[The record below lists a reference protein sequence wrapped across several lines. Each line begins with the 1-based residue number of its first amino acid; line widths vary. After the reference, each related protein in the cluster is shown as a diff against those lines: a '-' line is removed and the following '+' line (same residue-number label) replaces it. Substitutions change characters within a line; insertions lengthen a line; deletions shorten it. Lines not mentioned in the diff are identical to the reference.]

1 MMKHLLYFMCVRAA
15 YWLGIDALFYWLNRR
30 AKRIL
35 CFHHVM
41 PDAVHMSGIN
51 GFELNETEFRS
62 CIRELKKR
70 FWFSTD
76 VDDARTLTLTFDD
89 GWRNQYTTAARV
101 LHEEGDIPAILFVSG
116 RMIDNRDPLC
126 ALSMELVLHWSRF
139 VPYGTYS
146 LRVKGHEYRLV
157 IENENERRETGRVIY
172 GLYLEDGDSR
182 GQDLLKALNAV
193 WPLQMILNDLPAG
206 YVENRLQGI
215 TMAELK
221 ELRVCGWKIGWH
233 THSHFPLKRLSVAAQ
248 REELTPTFG
257 VDRAVMAY
265 PFGSPDAVDKET
277 MNIADELG
285 YDRVLS
291 FMSEPGPNYCPK
303 FMPRYHVP
311 TEKYELHFVLS
322 GLKHFLKYR
331 RLLPVV

>member
-1 MMKHLLYFMCVRAA
+1 MSCFLQFMVVRIV
-15 YWLGIDALFYWLNRR
+15 YWLGFDSLFYWLNRR

-41 PDAVHMSGIN
+41 PDLVHIPHVN
-51 GFELNETEFRS
+51 GFELSETAFRS

-70 FWFSTD
+70 FRFSTD

-101 LHEEGDIPAILFVSG
+101 LREEGDIPAILFVSG
-116 RMIDNRDPLC
+116 RMIDNREPLH

-146 LRVKGHEYRLV
+146 LHVKGHAYRLV
-157 IENENERRETGRVIY
+157 IANEKERREAGRVIY
-172 GLYLEDGDSR
+172 GLYLGAGDSR
-182 GQDLLKALNAV
+182 GQDLLKALDEA
-193 WPLQMILNDLPAG
+193 WPLRMILDDLPAD

-215 TMAELK
+215 TTAELE
-221 ELRVCGWKIGWH
+221 ELRTRGWRIGWH
-233 THSHFPLKRLSVAAQ
+233 THSHFPLKLLSETAQ
-248 REELTPTFG
+248 QEELTPLPG
-257 VDRAVMAY
+257 IEREVMAY
-265 PFGSPDAVDKET
+265 PYGSPDAVDEVTLKV
-277 MNIADELG
+277 ADELG
-285 YDRVLS
+285 YARVLS
-291 FMSEPGPNYCPK
+291 FMSEPGPEYCPE
-303 FMPRYHVP
+303 FMPRYHAP

>member
-1 MMKHLLYFMCVRAA
+1 MKRMFQLICVRVA
-15 YWLGIDALFYWLNRR
+15 YWLGIDSLFYWLNRR

-41 PDAVHMSGIN
+41 PDAIHMPGIN
-51 GFELNETEFRS
+51 GFELNETELRS

-101 LHEEGDIPAILFVSG
+101 LREEGDIPAILFVSG
-116 RMIDNRDPLC
+116 RMIDNREPLH

-139 VPYGTYS
+139 VPYGTYP
-146 LRVKGHEYRLV
+146 LHIKGREYRLV
-157 IENENERRETGRVIY
+157 IENEKERCAVGRVIY
-172 GLYLEDGDSR
+172 GLYLDDGDSR
-182 GQDLLKALNAV
+182 GQDLLKALDAA
-193 WPLQMILNDLPAG
+193 WPLRMILNDLPTG

-215 TMAELK
+215 TTEELE
-221 ELRVCGWKIGWH
+221 ELRTRGWKIGWH
-233 THSHFPLKRLSVAAQ
+233 THSHFPLKCLSVTAQ
-248 REELTPTFG
+248 REELTPAFG

-265 PFGSPDAVDKET
+265 PFGSPDAVDGET
-277 MNIADELG
+277 MKIADELG

-291 FMSEPGPNYCPK
+291 FMSEPGPKYGSK

-311 TEKYELHFVLS
+311 IEKYELHFVLS

-331 RLLPVV
+331 RLLPGG